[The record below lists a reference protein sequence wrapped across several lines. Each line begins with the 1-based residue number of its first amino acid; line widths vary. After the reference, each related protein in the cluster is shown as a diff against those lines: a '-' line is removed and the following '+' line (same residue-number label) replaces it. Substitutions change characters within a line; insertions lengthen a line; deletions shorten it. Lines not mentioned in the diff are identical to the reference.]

1 MAAAAIPTTGNEIL
15 VQTPESKAKLASFSP
30 DTALSSW
37 VVGRVKP
44 WEDHRNRGYQRL
56 WAEYWRLWRG
66 KWSEEDRNR
75 QSERSRLIAPALAQ
89 AIEATVSEIEEA
101 LFSKD
106 IWLDVLD
113 SVTGQ
118 DKINAIKVR
127 DQLLQ
132 DLDAVSAKDALM
144 EAALNAA
151 IFGTGIVKISVDVRE
166 DSYPERDET
175 TGELKAT
182 SQDRVY
188 VCLTSIR
195 PDEFIPDPGGRSVG
209 EMQGCAHRVTRPLSS
224 VLEMIAQGT
233 YREDA
238 LPTLRGH
245 RPTGQNDV
253 DSNDPQSFLTGT
265 DSDTVEI
272 LEYHGKVPASLLSA
286 ALDTVTRSA
295 LDDILEDVSNDSDS
309 ESPLVEAIVTIAN
322 DNTLLRAM
330 ANPFVMTDR
339 SIVAFQFEKV
349 PGRFWGRGVAEK
361 GYNPQKALDAELRA
375 RQDALG
381 FISAPMVAVDAGRM
395 PRGFRLE
402 VKPGKVWTTQGPP
415 GDVFQPVKLGDLN
428 AATFNQTQEMER
440 MVQMGT
446 GAFDTATPLRSQS
459 SSGANGASSN
469 SGLLGAFVKRSK
481 RSVNN
486 IDRNLLSPVIAKTMW
501 RYMQFDPQRY
511 PTGYQFVVKTAMGIV
526 AREVEAMQLTQLLGM
541 LPEQVPGVALAVT
554 QGIIDN
560 SAVSNKA
567 QITQAINQALEPPPP
582 EVVEQQK
589 ELQKMEF
596 EKARGEA
603 QKILLENQK
612 ILAEIRKILA
622 EATVASRRADGED
635 VKLTQEQ
642 QRIQLQAQELDQ
654 FSEQNKI
661 AMKRLEIQ
669 ERQVD
674 AKIQEMKS
682 KPKGE

>member
-1 MAAAAIPTTGNEIL
+1 
-15 VQTPESKAKLASFSP
+15 
-30 DTALSSW
+30 
-37 VVGRVKP
+37 
-44 WEDHRNRGYQRL
+44 
-56 WAEYWRLWRG
+56 
-66 KWSEEDRNR
+66 
-75 QSERSRLIAPALAQ
+75 
-89 AIEATVSEIEEA
+89 
-101 LFSKD
+101 
-106 IWLDVLD
+106 
-113 SVTGQ
+113 
-118 DKINAIKVR
+118 
-127 DQLLQ
+127 
-132 DLDAVSAKDALM
+132 
-144 EAALNAA
+144 
-151 IFGTGIVKISVDVRE
+151 
-166 DSYPERDET
+166 
-175 TGELKAT
+175 
-182 SQDRVY
+182 
-188 VCLTSIR
+188 
-195 PDEFIPDPGGRSVG
+195 
-209 EMQGCAHRVTRPLSS
+209 
-224 VLEMIAQGT
+224 
-233 YREDA
+233 
-238 LPTLRGH
+238 
-245 RPTGQNDV
+245 
-253 DSNDPQSFLTGT
+253 
-265 DSDTVEI
+265 
-272 LEYHGKVPASLLSA
+272 
-286 ALDTVTRSA
+286 
-295 LDDILEDVSNDSDS
+295 
-309 ESPLVEAIVTIAN
+309 
-322 DNTLLRAM
+322 
-330 ANPFVMTDR
+330 
-339 SIVAFQFEKV
+339 
-349 PGRFWGRGVAEK
+349 
-361 GYNPQKALDAELRA
+361 
-375 RQDALG
+375 
-381 FISAPMVAVDAGRM
+381 
-395 PRGFRLE
+395 
-402 VKPGKVWTTQGPP
+402 
-415 GDVFQPVKLGDLN
+415 VFQPIKLGDLN

>member
-1 MAAAAIPTTGNEIL
+1 MAAAAVPTQGNEIL
-15 VQTPESKAKLASFSP
+15 VQTPESMAKLAAFSP
-30 DTALSSW
+30 DTALTSW

-106 IWLDVLD
+106 VWFDVLD
-113 SVTGQ
+113 SVTAQ
-118 DKINAIKVR
+118 DKVPAIKAR
-127 DQLLQ
+127 DQLLE
-132 DLDAVSAKDALM
+132 DLDAVNAKDALM
-144 EAALNAA
+144 ESILNAA
-151 IFGTGIVKISVDVRE
+151 IFGTGIIKISVDVRE
-166 DSYPERDET
+166 DAYPERDQGT
-175 TGELKAT
+175 KELKAN

-195 PDEFIPDPGGRSVG
+195 PDEFIPDPGGKTIG
-209 EMQGCAHRVTRPLSS
+209 EMQGCAHRVTRPLSA
-224 VLEMIAQGT
+224 VLEMVAAGT
-233 YREDA
+233 YRADSVA
-238 LPTLRGH
+238 TLKGNRT
-245 RPTGQNDV
+245 TGQNDV
-253 DSNDPQSFLTGT
+253 DNNDPQSFLTGT
-265 DSDTVEI
+265 DSDTVDI
-272 LEYHGKVPASLLSA
+272 LEYHGKVPANLLSA
-286 ALDTVTRSA
+286 ALPDATRTA
-295 LDDILEDVSNDSDS
+295 LDDLLGGADSDSDS

-322 DNTLLRAM
+322 DGTLLRAM

-349 PGRFWGRGVAEK
+349 PGRFWGRGVGEK
-361 GYNPQKALDAELRA
+361 GYNPQKGLDAELRA

-402 VKPGKVWTTQGPP
+402 VRPGKVWTTQGPP
-415 GDVFQPVKLGDLN
+415 GEVFQPIKLGDLN

-486 IDRNLLSPVIAKTMW
+486 VDRNLLSPVITKTLW

-511 PTGYQFVVKTAMGIV
+511 PQGYQFAVKTAMGIV

-554 QGIIDN
+554 QGIIEN

-567 QITQAINQALEPPPP
+567 QITQAINKALEPPDP
-582 EVVEQQK
+582 EVVQQQK

-603 QKILLENQK
+603 QKVLLENQK
-612 ILAEIRKILA
+612 TLAEIRKILA
-622 EATVASRRADGED
+622 EASVAARRADGED
-635 VKLTQEQ
+635 VKLAQEQ
-642 QRIQLQAQELDQ
+642 ERIALQQRELDS
-654 FSEQNKI
+654 FDEQNRI
-661 AMKRLEIQ
+661 AYKRLELQ

-674 AKIQEMKS
+674 AKIKEMGNKS
-682 KPKGE
+682 KGE